1 LPLLFAIAIFVSS
14 ALLFLIQ
21 PMFAKMVLPFLG
33 GTPAVWNTC
42 MVFFQAAL
50 LAGYAYAHAAPAWL
64 GVRRQAAF
72 HMGLLL
78 LPLLSLPIAIAHD
91 WTPPAG
97 TNPIPSLLLLL
108 TVSVGLPF
116 FVVSTGGP
124 LLQRWFVATG
134 HAAGRDPY
142 FLYSASNLG
151 SMLALLSY
159 PVLLEPA
166 FPVATQRWW
175 WSLGYG
181 TLVILMFVC
190 ALMVWRAPKE
200 RAPAGPA
207 RQPVEPRVG
216 ASERRGAGDNLP
228 SPPFRGRGVGGEGG
242 ERSPAKAPHPRPLSP
257 EYRGEGRSIAAA
269 PQNPRPHALLRLRW
283 IALAFVPSSLMLS
296 VTTYLTTDIAAIP
309 LLWVIPLALY
319 LLSFILVFARTPLL
333 PHWAMA
339 RVLPLA
345 VLLIA
350 LVMLCQATEPIW
362 LLLPVHV
369 VAFFIIAMV
378 CHGELARL
386 RPDPKYLTEYYLWL
400 SVGGVLG
407 GLFNA
412 MIAPLIFSGLVEYP
426 LVLVAACFLRPAEEA
441 EEEEEAKTQKSRNQ
455 PRKGKPRTTPAQKRV
470 AGPSSTPRPRLGG
483 VVVHLL
489 PALLPGLLCVGLML
503 VFWSRGWNKG
513 LTGGWESRL
522 SLGLTYGLPAILCYM
537 LLHRPLLFG
546 TSIGGLF
553 IVGLL
558 NQGVYGQTVYRER
571 SFFGVHRVCI
581 NAEGT
586 QYQLVHGNTFHGL
599 QYRDPERA
607 REPLLYYYRTGP
619 VGQLFSVFSGAAAK
633 PEVAVIGLGAG
644 SLAAYGEPGQHFTY
658 YEIDPSVLRI
668 ARDSGY
674 FTFLRDSKAQ
684 VSVELGDA
692 RLTLKNAPDHHYG
705 ILVVDAFSS
714 DAIPLH
720 LLTREALALYKSKLA
735 EGGILAFNI
744 SNRYLDLK
752 PVLGDLAHDAGLQC
766 WSISDLDLDDAEKN
780 QGKAPSQWIVMA
792 ARAADLGSLAR
803 RSGWEHVGP
812 RRNANVWRDDFSNIF
827 SVFKW
832 N

>member
-50 LAGYAYAHAAPAWL
+50 LGGYAYAHAAPAWL
-64 GVRRQAAF
+64 GVRRQAAL

-78 LPLLSLPIAIAHD
+78 LPFLSLPIAIAHD
-91 WTPPAG
+91 WTPPTG

-159 PVLLEPA
+159 PVLLEPT

-181 TLVILMFVC
+181 ALVIIMFVC

-200 RAPAGPA
+200 SAA
-207 RQPVEPRVG
+207 
-216 ASERRGAGDNLP
+216 
-228 SPPFRGRGVGGEGG
+228 
-242 ERSPAKAPHPRPLSP
+242 APHPRPLSP
-257 EYRGEGRSIAAA
+257 EYLGEGRTIAAA
-269 PQNPRPHALLRLRW
+269 RQNARPHALLRLRW

-339 RVLPLA
+339 RWLPLA

-369 VAFFIIAMV
+369 VASFIIAMV

-386 RPDPKYLTEYYLWL
+386 RPDPEYLTEYYLWL

-412 MIAPLIFSGLVEYP
+412 LIAPLIFSGLVEYP
-426 LVLVAACFLRPAEEA
+426 LVLVAACFLRPAEEV
-441 EEEEEAKTQKSRNQ
+441 EEEEGAKTPKSSSQ
-455 PRKGKPRTTPAQKRV
+455 PRKGKAQTAPAQKHV
-470 AGPSSTPRPRLGG
+470 AEPSSTPRSGLGG
-483 VVVHLL
+483 MVLGFFPALL
-489 PALLPGLLCVGLML
+489 PALLCVVLML
-503 VFWSRGWNKG
+503 VFWSQGWNKG

-522 SLGLTYGLPAILCYM
+522 SVGLTFGLPAILCYT
-537 LLHRPLLFG
+537 LLHRPLLFA

-571 SFFGVHRVCI
+571 SFFGVHRVCVS
-581 NAEGT
+581 AEGT

-619 VGQLFSVFSGAAAK
+619 VGQLFSTFSGAAAK
-633 PEVAVIGLGAG
+633 SEVAVIGLGAG

-720 LLTREALALYKSKLA
+720 LLTREALALYKSKLVEKSELV
-735 EGGILAFNI
+735 EGGVLAFNI

-766 WSISDLDLDDAEKN
+766 WSGEDLELDEAEKN
-780 QGKAPSQWIVMA
+780 QGKAPSQWMVMA
-792 ARAADLGSLAR
+792 AREADLNGLAR
-803 RSGWEHVGP
+803 RPGWKLVAP